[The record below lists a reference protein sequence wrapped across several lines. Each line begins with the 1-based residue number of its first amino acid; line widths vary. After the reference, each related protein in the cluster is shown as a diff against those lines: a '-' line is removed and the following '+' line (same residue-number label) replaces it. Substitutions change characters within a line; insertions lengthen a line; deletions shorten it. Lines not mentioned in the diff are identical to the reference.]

1 MRVPARAR
9 DDRRGAAVR
18 GRDARDDRRG
28 AAVRGRDALIVE
40 YVRHLKSGDDEA
52 KRGAAAALMRL
63 ADYDNY
69 GIAAAVISAGGVAP
83 LVALLEDDD
92 AEKWH
97 LIYTLR
103 FIATERAGAAA
114 VVAAGGI
121 PRLVKLSQ
129 TLCTYGSAYA
139 HTMWTLQHLADGDDA
154 HWVAIAAAVGVEAL
168 AELARDGRV
177 RVGHLRRD
185 ALWNAGAA
193 IRGRAARALRS
204 LFRACLGRAARAEV
218 ERAVV
223 GFLLHSG

>member
-1 MRVPARAR
+1 MRVPAR
-9 DDRRGAAVR
+9 
-18 GRDARDDRRG
+18 ARDDRRG

-69 GIAAAVISAGGVAP
+69 GIAAAVIKAGGVAP

-121 PRLVKLSQ
+121 PQLVKLSQ

>member
-1 MRVPARAR
+1 MRVPAR
-9 DDRRGAAVR
+9 
-18 GRDARDDRRG
+18 ARDDRRG

-69 GIAAAVISAGGVAP
+69 GIAAAVIRAGGVAP

-154 HWVAIAAAVGVEAL
+154 HWVAIAAAVGVEAI

-204 LFRACLGRAARAEV
+204 LFRACLGCAARAEV

>member
-18 GRDARDDRRG
+18 GRDA
-28 AAVRGRDALIVE
+28 LIVD

-69 GIAAAVISAGGVAP
+69 GIAAAVIRAGGVAP

-154 HWVAIAAAVGVEAL
+154 HWVAIAAAVGVEAI

-204 LFRACLGRAARAEV
+204 LFRACLGCAARAEV

-223 GFLLHSG
+223 GFLLHSA

>member
-1 MRVPARAR
+1 MRVPAR
-9 DDRRGAAVR
+9 
-18 GRDARDDRRG
+18 ARDDRRG

-69 GIAAAVISAGGVAP
+69 GIAAAVIRAGGVAP

-103 FIATERAGAAA
+103 FIASERAGAAA

-154 HWVAIAAAVGVEAL
+154 HWVAIAAAVGVEAI

>member
-18 GRDARDDRRG
+18 GRDA
-28 AAVRGRDALIVE
+28 LIVV

-69 GIAAAVISAGGVAP
+69 GIAAAVIAAGGVAP

-103 FIATERAGAAA
+103 
-114 VVAAGGI
+114 
-121 PRLVKLSQ
+121 LS
-129 TLCTYGSAYA
+129 
-139 HTMWTLQHLADGDDA
+139 
-154 HWVAIAAAVGVEAL
+154 
-168 AELARDGRV
+168 
-177 RVGHLRRD
+177 RRS
-185 ALWNAGAA
+185 
-193 IRGRAARALRS
+193 ARARPPS
-204 LFRACLGRAARAEV
+204 SRPAAFRG
-218 ERAVV
+218 
-223 GFLLHSG
+223 S

>member
-18 GRDARDDRRG
+18 GRDA
-28 AAVRGRDALIVE
+28 LIVD

-69 GIAAAVISAGGVAP
+69 GIAAAVIGAGGVAP

-154 HWVAIAAAVGVEAL
+154 HWVAIAAAVGVEAI

-193 IRGRAARALRS
+193 IRRRAARALRS

>member
-1 MRVPARAR
+1 MRVPAR
-9 DDRRGAAVR
+9 
-18 GRDARDDRRG
+18 ARDDRRG

-69 GIAAAVISAGGVAP
+69 GIAAAVIKAGGVAP

>member
-18 GRDARDDRRG
+18 GRDA
-28 AAVRGRDALIVE
+28 LIVD

-63 ADYDNY
+63 ADYNNY
-69 GIAAAVISAGGVAP
+69 GIAAAVIRAGGVAP

-154 HWVAIAAAVGVEAL
+154 HWVAIAAAVGVEAI

>member
-1 MRVPARAR
+1 MRVPAR
-9 DDRRGAAVR
+9 
-18 GRDARDDRRG
+18 ARDDRRG

-69 GIAAAVISAGGVAP
+69 GIAAAVIKAGGVAP

-154 HWVAIAAAVGVEAL
+154 HWVAIAAAVGVDAL

>member
-9 DDRRGAAVR
+9 DDRRGAAI
-18 GRDARDDRRG
+18 
-28 AAVRGRDALIVE
+28 RGRDALIVE

-69 GIAAAVISAGGVAP
+69 GIAAAVIAAGGVAP

-97 LIYTLR
+97 LKWHLIYTLR
-103 FIATERAGAAA
+103 F
-114 VVAAGGI
+114 VASDGRGRRRRGGGV

-154 HWVAIAAAVGVEAL
+154 HWVAIAAAVSVEAQR
-168 AELARDGRV
+168 ARAGRRV

-193 IRGRAARALRS
+193 IRRAARALRS
-204 LFRACLGRAARAEV
+204 LFRACLGRAA
-218 ERAVV
+218 
-223 GFLLHSG
+223 

>member
-1 MRVPARAR
+1 MRVPAR
-9 DDRRGAAVR
+9 
-18 GRDARDDRRG
+18 ARDDRRG

>member
-18 GRDARDDRRG
+18 GRDA
-28 AAVRGRDALIVE
+28 LIIE

-69 GIAAAVISAGGVAP
+69 GIAAAVIRAGGVAP

-154 HWVAIAAAVGVEAL
+154 HWVAIAAAVGVEAI

-204 LFRACLGRAARAEV
+204 LFRACLGCAARAEV

-223 GFLLHSG
+223 GFLLHSA

>member
-18 GRDARDDRRG
+18 GRDA
-28 AAVRGRDALIVE
+28 LIVD

-69 GIAAAVISAGGVAP
+69 GIAAAVIRAGGVAP

-139 HTMWTLQHLADGDDA
+139 HTMWTLQNLADGDDA
-154 HWVAIAAAVGVEAL
+154 HWVAIAAAVSVEAL

>member
-18 GRDARDDRRG
+18 GRDA
-28 AAVRGRDALIVE
+28 LIVD

-69 GIAAAVISAGGVAP
+69 GIAAAVIRAGGVAP

-139 HTMWTLQHLADGDDA
+139 HTMWTLQNLADGDDA
-154 HWVAIAAAVGVEAL
+154 HWVAIAAAVGVDAL

-193 IRGRAARALRS
+193 IRRRAARALRS

>member
-1 MRVPARAR
+1 MRVP
-9 DDRRGAAVR
+9 VR
-18 GRDARDDRRG
+18 ARDDRRG

-69 GIAAAVISAGGVAP
+69 GIAAAVIRAGGVAP

-92 AEKWH
+92 AAEKWH

-114 VVAAGGI
+114 VVAAGGV

-154 HWVAIAAAVGVEAL
+154 HWVAIAAAVSVEAL

-177 RVGHLRRD
+177 RVGRLRRD

>member
-18 GRDARDDRRG
+18 GRDA
-28 AAVRGRDALIVE
+28 LIVD

-69 GIAAAVISAGGVAP
+69 GIAAAVVAAGGVAP
-83 LVALLEDDD
+83 LVALLEDEN

-154 HWVAIAAAVGVEAL
+154 HWVAIAAAVGVDAI

-193 IRGRAARALRS
+193 IRRRAARALRS